1 MNGKA
6 SLLKSMSVTSLSSL
20 RLFGP
25 DRVMVAQWSVTEVK
39 YTFMSGHSV
48 WWYSSSHC
56 STRAAPPVVVVM
68 TKWLS
73 ARQAVTPSS
82 KTMPSSLH
90 IRP

>member
-6 SLLKSMSVTSLSSL
+6 SLSMSMSVSSLNSL
-20 RLFGP
+20 RLLGP

-39 YTFMSGHSV
+39 YTFISGHSV

-68 TKWLS
+68 
-73 ARQAVTPSS
+73 
-82 KTMPSSLH
+82 
-90 IRP
+90 